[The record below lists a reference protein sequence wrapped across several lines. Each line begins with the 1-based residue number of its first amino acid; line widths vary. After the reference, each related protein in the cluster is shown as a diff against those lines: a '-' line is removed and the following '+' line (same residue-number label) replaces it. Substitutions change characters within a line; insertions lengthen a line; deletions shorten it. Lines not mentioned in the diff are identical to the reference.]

1 MLKLTKGSNET
12 FKVSA
17 TEASGASKAGVT
29 ACLGASMRECHQAF
43 KAAQTSNDASAQK
56 PEEIHGTKLL
66 AAGGIR
72 VALSSAKFIREGDEK
87 VPNNHSEKMSDR
99 QLSETESSDEQ
110 SKGNKIPGIKTK
122 SLANVPRE
130 SVHWL
135 WKPRVPRGEITII
148 QGDPGKGKTWF
159 ACEIIAALTG
169 GRCLPEMTKPLDP
182 IKALVFCEDGAG
194 TVLRPRLEDMGA
206 TLSRIDVYDQ
216 FVTGHGTEAKFD
228 LSKLDALEDCVA
240 RLRPDLILFDPYAS
254 FAGSANS
261 IKPEE
266 VRSLLDPI
274 SALAKRHDLAVLVN
288 MHLNK
293 SQGSRALQRVSGSMQ
308 FPGTARSVL
317 YVERNTDDA
326 TKRIVLHLKCNLAP
340 EAPSISFTVAEK
352 IVTKGTIIKLDPV
365 PVVQWLPDKTGRWY
379 ESDFDNPKAKASKSR
394 EAKAMLKGLLRI
406 GPVPLT
412 ELNDLAKELKLPKR
426 TVERAR
432 ADLGVEPINIPGSGG
447 AMARAIRL
455 PKAQPA
461 NPIKQESLDILIAQ
475 KVTEKIGEELKK
487 MWRSGGVADSTPPD
501 RQIAGK
507 EAQSRPESSVESCA
521 GEGRFLEYLCTI
533 PGT

>member
-1 MLKLTKGSNET
+1 
-12 FKVSA
+12 
-17 TEASGASKAGVT
+17 
-29 ACLGASMRECHQAF
+29 
-43 KAAQTSNDASAQK
+43 
-56 PEEIHGTKLL
+56 
-66 AAGGIR
+66 
-72 VALSSAKFIREGDEK
+72 
-87 VPNNHSEKMSDR
+87 
-99 QLSETESSDEQ
+99 
-110 SKGNKIPGIKTK
+110 
-122 SLANVPRE
+122 
-130 SVHWL
+130 
-135 WKPRVPRGEITII
+135 VPRGEITII

-216 FVTGHGTEAKFD
+216 FRYWTWYRGKIRS
-228 LSKLDALEDCVA
+228 SKLDALEDCVA

-254 FAGSANS
+254 FAPVLPTRLSPKRCGAW
-261 IKPEE
+261 
-266 VRSLLDPI
+266 LDPI

-293 SQGSRALQRVSGSMQ
+293 SQGSRAVQRVSGSMQ

-326 TKRIVLHLKCNLAP
+326 TERIVLHLKCNLAP

-432 ADLGVEPINIPGSGG
+432 ADLGVEPINIPG
-447 AMARAIRL
+447 
-455 PKAQPA
+455 PVAQWHVP
-461 NPIKQESLDILIAQ
+461 
-475 KVTEKIGEELKK
+475 
-487 MWRSGGVADSTPPD
+487 
-501 RQIAGK
+501 
-507 EAQSRPESSVESCA
+507 
-521 GEGRFLEYLCTI
+521 
-533 PGT
+533 